1 LFESRKVFN
10 VICRH
15 AIKLI
20 SCEALWPGWW
30 RKKNIQAPKLDREK
44 VIFKGGSVSMRFAAS
59 ILSALVLLTACLA
72 ANVAAIQDPGTI
84 SVGAGES
91 LADKLIEASNDP
103 GVLVSDTG
111 FAATPGESKKQW
123 ANSTGVDF
131 TMPESLS
138 ASGNSA
144 KESRAAAEATKSE
157 QTEDTVDEEAPAAED
172 TAATEPETSSSG
184 AATAGGSWSFTLDE
198 STPKEM
204 VLTLFQSGDA
214 VFGTGSINTGDST
227 LVVAASGTADSDSMD
242 LDVTSIGT
250 ISLYRMALN
259 LDGDS
264 ASGSY
269 DAFAASGDT
278 WTGNAHG
285 VRSVSQ

>member
-1 LFESRKVFN
+1 MKPKVL
-10 VICRH
+10 IILSLSLLAML
-15 AIKLI
+15 AITALSVDWINPQGKSADELI
-20 SCEALWPGWW
+20 SGEVTSQGDP
-30 RKKNIQAPKLDREK
+30 NQPPNPH
-44 VIFKGGSVSMRFAAS
+44 AS
-59 ILSALVLLTACLA
+59 RDVW
-72 ANVAAIQDPGTI
+72 
-84 SVGAGES
+84 
-91 LADKLIEASNDP
+91 SNR
-103 GVLVSDTG
+103 
-111 FAATPGESKKQW
+111 
-123 ANSTGVDF
+123 TGVDF

-144 KESRAAAEATKSE
+144 KESRAAAEAASSE
-157 QTEDTVDEEAPAAED
+157 QTEDTADEEAPAAEE
-172 TAATEPETSSSG
+172 TTSAEPETSSSG
-184 AATAGGSWSFTLDE
+184 ASTAGGSWSFTLDE

-204 VLTLFQSGDA
+204 VLTLFQSGDT

>member
-1 LFESRKVFN
+1 
-10 VICRH
+10 
-15 AIKLI
+15 
-20 SCEALWPGWW
+20 
-30 RKKNIQAPKLDREK
+30 
-44 VIFKGGSVSMRFAAS
+44 
-59 ILSALVLLTACLA
+59 
-72 ANVAAIQDPGTI
+72 
-84 SVGAGES
+84 
-91 LADKLIEASNDP
+91 
-103 GVLVSDTG
+103 
-111 FAATPGESKKQW
+111 
-123 ANSTGVDF
+123 
-131 TMPESLS
+131 MPESLS

>member
-1 LFESRKVFN
+1 
-10 VICRH
+10 
-15 AIKLI
+15 
-20 SCEALWPGWW
+20 
-30 RKKNIQAPKLDREK
+30 
-44 VIFKGGSVSMRFAAS
+44 MRFAAS
-59 ILSALVLLTACLA
+59 IISALILTACLA
-72 ANVAAIQDPGTI
+72 ANVAAIPDANSV

-91 LADKLIEASNDP
+91 LADKLIEASNSP
-103 GVLVSDTG
+103 GVLVSNTG

-123 ANSTGVDF
+123 SNSTGVDF

-138 ASGNSA
+138 AGGRSA
-144 KESRAAAEATKSE
+144 KESRAAAEAASSE
-157 QTEDTVDEEAPAAED
+157 QTEDTADTETPAAED
-172 TAATEPETSSSG
+172 TTSTEPETSSSG
-184 AATAGGSWSFTLDE
+184 AASVGGSWSFTLDE

-227 LVVAASGTADSDSMD
+227 LVVAASGLVDSDSMD

-250 ISLYRMALN
+250 IGLYRIALDM
-259 LDGDS
+259 DGDS

-269 DAFAASGDT
+269 DAFAASGET
-278 WTGNAHG
+278 WTGNAQG

>member
-1 LFESRKVFN
+1 
-10 VICRH
+10 
-15 AIKLI
+15 
-20 SCEALWPGWW
+20 
-30 RKKNIQAPKLDREK
+30 
-44 VIFKGGSVSMRFAAS
+44 MRFAAS
-59 ILSALVLLTACLA
+59 IISALILTACLA

-84 SVGAGES
+84 TVGAGES
-91 LADKLIEASNDP
+91 LADKLIEASNSP
-103 GVLVSDTG
+103 GVLTSNTG
-111 FAATPGESKKQW
+111 FAPTPEASKKEW
-123 ANSTGVDF
+123 ANRTGVDF

-157 QTEDTVDEEAPAAED
+157 QTEDTVDEETPAAED
-172 TAATEPETSSSG
+172 TAGTEPETSSSG
-184 AATAGGSWSFTLDE
+184 AAIAGGSWSFTLDE

-214 VFGTGSINTGDST
+214 VFGTGSINTGDNT

-250 ISLYRMALN
+250 ISLYRMALD

-269 DAFAASGDT
+269 DAFAASGES
-278 WTGNAHG
+278 WTGSAEG

>member
-1 LFESRKVFN
+1 
-10 VICRH
+10 
-15 AIKLI
+15 
-20 SCEALWPGWW
+20 
-30 RKKNIQAPKLDREK
+30 
-44 VIFKGGSVSMRFAAS
+44 MRFAAL
-59 ILSALVLLTACLA
+59 IISALILTACLA
-72 ANVAAIQDPGTI
+72 ANAAAIQDPGTVT
-84 SVGAGES
+84 VGAGES
-91 LADKLIEASNDP
+91 LADKLIEASNGP
-103 GVLVSDTG
+103 GVLVSNTG

-123 ANSTGVDF
+123 TNRTGVDF

-144 KESRAAAEATKSE
+144 KESRAAAEAVSSE
-157 QTEDTVDEEAPAAED
+157 QTEETTSA
-172 TAATEPETSSSG
+172 EPETSSSG
-184 AATAGGSWSFTLDE
+184 AASVGGSWSFTLDE

-214 VFGTGSINTGDST
+214 VFGTGSINMGDST
-227 LVVAASGTADSDSMD
+227 LVVAASGSANSDSMD

-250 ISLYRMALN
+250 ISLYRIALN

-269 DAFAASGDT
+269 DAFAASGET
-278 WTGNAHG
+278 WTGNAQG

>member
-1 LFESRKVFN
+1 
-10 VICRH
+10 
-15 AIKLI
+15 
-20 SCEALWPGWW
+20 
-30 RKKNIQAPKLDREK
+30 
-44 VIFKGGSVSMRFAAS
+44 MRFAAL
-59 ILSALVLLTACLA
+59 IISALILTACLA
-72 ANVAAIQDPGTI
+72 ANAAAIQDPGTVT
-84 SVGAGES
+84 VGAGES
-91 LADKLIEASNDP
+91 LADKLIEASNGP
-103 GVLVSDTG
+103 GVLVSNTG

-123 ANSTGVDF
+123 TNRTGVDF

-144 KESRAAAEATKSE
+144 KESRAAAEAVSSE
-157 QTEDTVDEEAPAAED
+157 QTEDTADEETPAAEE
-172 TAATEPETSSSG
+172 TTSAEPETSSSG
-184 AATAGGSWSFTLDE
+184 AASVGGSWSFTLDE

-214 VFGTGSINTGDST
+214 VFGTGSINMGDST
-227 LVVAASGTADSDSMD
+227 LVVAASGSANSDSMD

-250 ISLYRMALN
+250 ISLYRIALN

-269 DAFAASGDT
+269 DAFAASGET
-278 WTGNAHG
+278 WTGNAQG